1 MNAPVDRD
9 AHGHD
14 AHRRSGVSRA
24 DAERLRERYANALA
38 PALHAQALTRWD
50 AHAARLFAALNKLYG
65 DAPDFPGTLDR
76 LAQWMA
82 DNANARPEALCA
94 LDDARERDPSW
105 FLAQDMIGY
114 IAYVDRFGGTLKGV
128 AERVPYLQGLGVRYL
143 HLLPFLHAREGD
155 NDGGFAVSDYD
166 TVEPSLGTNEDLD
179 ALTARLREAG
189 ISLCADL
196 VLNHTADDHHW
207 AMAARRGNPYYRD
220 YYHIFPDRRLPDAYE
235 NALGEVFPQTAP
247 GNFTYVPELGWVWTT
262 FYGYQWDLNWSNPD
276 VFVQM
281 AMSMLRL
288 ANRGIEAFRLDS
300 TAFLWKR
307 IGTDCMNQPE
317 AHTVLQAL
325 RAIAAIVA
333 PGVLLKAEAI
343 VPARQLSP
351 YFGMHGHKHENEN
364 DNTPTPECHLAY
376 HSTLM
381 AAAWVALAEQRGDVL
396 ADVIAATPSLPDGC
410 GWLTY
415 LRCHDDI
422 GWNVLRDEAKGNTRS
437 VPFDLARIA
446 RFFAGD
452 IDDSY
457 ARGRSFQSSGSD
469 HAHGTN
475 GMASALVG
483 IADAQARGDAAALSL
498 AEARLCLLYGIV
510 FVCAGLP
517 SLYMGDE
524 IALGN
529 DDGYMRDPA
538 RAAEGRW
545 LHRPA
550 MDWASADAVVDA
562 AARGDVNDATNTA
575 SRIGC
580 ALRTLIAARRATPE
594 LRGDATMLAVHL
606 GDSALVGIARG
617 ERFLALCNLSD
628 REVAVDIPAE
638 YIGARW
644 RDLLDS
650 GRETALPTHLG
661 PYALRWLS
669 REQHANRP

>member
-9 AHGHD
+9 VHGHN
-14 AHRRSGVSRA
+14 AHRRSGVSPA
-24 DAERLRERYANALA
+24 EAERLRERYANALA
-38 PALHAQALTRWD
+38 PPLHAQALARWD
-50 AHAARLFAALNKLYG
+50 AHAARLFAALNTLYC
-65 DAPDFPGTLDR
+65 DAPNFAGTLDH

-82 DNANARPEALCA
+82 GNANARPDALRA

-114 IAYVDRFGGTLKGV
+114 TAYVDRFSGTLKGV
-128 AERVPYLQGLGVRYL
+128 ADRVPYLQDLGVRYL
-143 HLLPFLHAREGD
+143 HLLPFLRAREGD

-196 VLNHTADDHHW
+196 VLNHTADDHRW
-207 AMAARRGNPYYRD
+207 AMAARRGNPHYRD
-220 YYHIFPDRRLPDAYE
+220 FYHIFPDRQLPDAYE
-235 NALGEVFPQTAP
+235 RALGQVFPQTAP
-247 GNFTYVPELGWVWTT
+247 ENFTHIPELGWVWTT
-262 FYGYQWDLNWSNPD
+262 FYSYQWDLNWSNPD
-276 VFVQM
+276 VFVEM
-281 AMSMLRL
+281 ATTMLRL

-300 TAFLWKR
+300 TAYLWKR
-307 IGTDCMNQPE
+307 VGTDCMNQSE
-317 AHTVLQAL
+317 AHAILQAL

-343 VPARQLSP
+343 VPARQLPP
-351 YFGMHGHKHENEN
+351 YFGLHEHER
-364 DNTPTPECHLAY
+364 DDTPTPECHLAY

-396 ADVIAATPSLPDGC
+396 ADVITATPSLPDGC

-422 GWNVLRDEAKGNTRS
+422 GWNVLRDEAEGNASS

-446 RFFAGD
+446 QFFAND
-452 IDDSY
+452 IDGSY
-457 ARGRSFQSSGSD
+457 ARGRSFQSSGGD
-469 HAHGTN
+469 HVHGTN

-483 IADAQARGDAAALSL
+483 IADAQARGDAAALRL
-498 AEARLCLLYGIV
+498 AEERLRLLYGIV

-529 DDGYMRDPA
+529 DDDYVRNPA

-545 LHRPA
+545 LHRPT
-550 MDWASADAVVDA
+550 MDWASAEAVADA
-562 AARGDVNDATNTA
+562 AARGDMNDTTNTV
-575 SRIGC
+575 SRIGR
-580 ALRTLIAARRATPE
+580 ALRTLIAARRATTE
-594 LRGDATMLAVHL
+594 LRGDATMRALHL
-606 GDSALVGIARG
+606 GDSALLGIARG
-617 ERFLALCNLSD
+617 ERFLALFNLSG
-628 REVAVDIPAE
+628 REVAIDTPTD
-638 YIGARW
+638 YIGGGW
-644 RDLLDS
+644 RDLLDN
-650 GRETALPTHLG
+650 GRETTLPTHLG
-661 PYALRWLS
+661 AYALRWLS
-669 REQHANRP
+669 RS